1 MSAHPPP
8 FTCVYIQLNEALG
21 GDSDHL
27 YLIVNDFGSA
37 SGLGLDFING
47 MTFLERF
54 YTTYDAEN
62 SLFGIATTQFTYSE
76 IN

>member
-1 MSAHPPP
+1 M
-8 FTCVYIQLNEALG
+8 
-21 GDSDHL
+21 
-27 YLIVNDFGSA
+27 YLIVGSV
-37 SGLGLDFING
+37 GTPTGEGLDFING